1 MGILLLSSLSTLA
14 LILAVCL
21 AVCLNRHCMRHVA
34 PKAAADALD
43 LVLRSTELRQTLAFD
58 AVLRSPELRAL
69 VQANS
74 AAAPRAAAFPRA
86 PYRALAAPTTRPA
99 PLVVRSPSSLQSPSN
114 ASSRSTLSWG
124 EQHSEPYSHAAAA
137 HAASGATAAEAVGTE
152 AVGTD
157 AVGADAAT
165 ATAATAATALHS
177 HRSVHP
183 DHVHSHRSVHP
194 DHVACLRRLKD
205 DERVRSEASGFRS
218 GIRSPRQALLGAMEL
233 RQALHACRAAQACN
247 AAATA
252 EGAAAV
258 AAAAAAAER
267 YYSKRAVPSSQK
279 PIPSEPRSPPPRR
292 SPPCRTPSQ
301 RSPPTPPSR
310 APSRALVKWTPSAP
324 LAASPAVAPPNERA
338 QGIKLIESRSFV
350 MGHDRAADA
359 VSPYPR
365 TAALALAMADADDLD
380 DELAA
385 AQRGATR
392 ANRGGEGHARASGE
406 SGNFVFARSAA
417 ELDERQDEVRR
428 RAAERAHRIS
438 DRYADDPPDER
449 RPPSKRLTKLTRRP
463 ADRDDADALLSDRLS
478 RLLLRVER
486 QAERRFERK
495 LGKLQA

>member
-21 AVCLNRHCMRHVA
+21 AVCLSRHCMRHVA

-183 DHVHSHRSVHP
+183 DHV
-194 DHVACLRRLKD
+194 ACLRRLKD

-218 GIRSPRQALLGAMEL
+218 GMRSPRQALLGAMEL

-338 QGIKLIESRSFV
+338 QGIKLIESRGFVIESQGFV

-392 ANRGGEGHARASGE
+392 ASRGGEGHARASGE

-449 RPPSKRLTKLTRRP
+449 RPPSKRLTKLTKLTKRP

>member
-1 MGILLLSSLSTLA
+1 
-14 LILAVCL
+14 
-21 AVCLNRHCMRHVA
+21 MRHVA

-86 PYRALAAPTTRPA
+86 LAAPPMRPA
-99 PLVVRSPSSLQSPSN
+99 PLVVRSPSSPQSPSI

-124 EQHSEPYSHAAAA
+124 GQHSEPHSHAAAA

-218 GIRSPRQALLGAMEL
+218 RIRSPREALLGAMEL
-233 RQALHACRAAQACN
+233 RQALDACRAAQACN

-338 QGIKLIESRSFV
+338 QGIKLIESRGFV

-392 ANRGGEGHARASGE
+392 ASRGGEGHARASGE

-449 RPPSKRLTKLTRRP
+449 RPPSKRLTRRP
-463 ADRDDADALLSDRLS
+463 VDRDDTDVIQAPLSDRLS

-495 LGKLQA
+495 LDQLQA

>member
-1 MGILLLSSLSTLA
+1 MGHD
-14 LILAVCL
+14 
-21 AVCLNRHCMRHVA
+21 R
-34 PKAAADALD
+34 
-43 LVLRSTELRQTLAFD
+43 
-58 AVLRSPELRAL
+58 
-69 VQANS
+69 
-74 AAAPRAAAFPRA
+74 
-86 PYRALAAPTTRPA
+86 
-99 PLVVRSPSSLQSPSN
+99 
-114 ASSRSTLSWG
+114 
-124 EQHSEPYSHAAAA
+124 
-137 HAASGATAAEAVGTE
+137 
-152 AVGTD
+152 
-157 AVGADAAT
+157 
-165 ATAATAATALHS
+165 
-177 HRSVHP
+177 
-183 DHVHSHRSVHP
+183 
-194 DHVACLRRLKD
+194 
-205 DERVRSEASGFRS
+205 GFVMGHDR
-218 GIRSPRQALLGAMEL
+218 G
-233 RQALHACRAAQACN
+233 
-247 AAATA
+247 
-252 EGAAAV
+252 
-258 AAAAAAAER
+258 
-267 YYSKRAVPSSQK
+267 
-279 PIPSEPRSPPPRR
+279 
-292 SPPCRTPSQ
+292 
-301 RSPPTPPSR
+301 
-310 APSRALVKWTPSAP
+310 
-324 LAASPAVAPPNERA
+324 
-338 QGIKLIESRSFV
+338 FV